1 MIEQGS
7 KEWFLSRLGR
17 FTGSVIGDL
26 MTKGRT
32 KDKLFGDKAMT
43 LIYKVASERCLIPA
57 YIEDDYLWEIYQNQ
71 VSFSNKYTQ
80 FGQEN
85 EGLAIEVYENIKGAT
100 CEEVPSIQHPTIPN
114 FSASPD
120 RLVNINGERIVCEVK
135 CPKPE
140 VFMEYKHKIVDNE
153 SLKAVEPRYFYQ
165 IQAELF
171 VTNCSNADFIVFC
184 PFLKPNIH
192 IVRIT
197 ADEEVQNEIAY
208 RISEAEKIIDEI
220 LNKHHQPCF

>member
-7 KEWFLSRLGR
+7 KEWFLSRLGK

-26 MTKGRT
+26 MTKGRA

-43 LIYKVASERCLIPA
+43 LIYKVASERCLLPA

-80 FGQEN
+80 FGHEN
-85 EGLAIEVYENIKGAT
+85 EGLAIEVYEEIKGVK
-100 CEEVPSIQHPTIPN
+100 CDEVDSVQHPTISN
-114 FSASPD
+114 YAASPD
-120 RLVNINGERIVCEVK
+120 RLVTIGGERIVCEVK

-140 VFMEYKHKIVDNE
+140 VFMEYRHKVVDNATLKSME
-153 SLKAVEPRYFYQ
+153 SKYFFQ
-165 IQAELF
+165 VQAELA
-171 VTNCSNADFIVFC
+171 VTGCKNADFIVFC
-184 PFLKPNIH
+184 PFLRPNIH

-197 ADEEVQNEIAY
+197 ADEEAQKEIEY
-208 RISEAEKIIDEI
+208 RISEAEKIIESI
-220 LNKHHQPCF
+220 LKNK

>member
-7 KEWFLSRLGR
+7 KEWFLSRLGK
-17 FTGSVIGDL
+17 FTGSAIGDL

-85 EGLAIEVYENIKGAT
+85 EGLAIEVYESIKGIT
-100 CEEVPSIQHPTIPN
+100 CEEVPSVQHPTIPT
-114 FSASPD
+114 FAASPD
-120 RLVNINGERIVCEVK
+120 RLVTIDDERIVCEVK

-140 VFMEYKHKIVDNE
+140 VFMEYKHKVVDNE
-153 SLKAVEPRYFYQ
+153 SLKSVESRYFYQ
-165 IQAELF
+165 VQAEMMC
-171 VTNCSNADFIVFC
+171 TGCKQADFIVFC

-197 ADEEVQNEIAY
+197 ADEQVQKDIEH
-208 RISEAEKIIDEI
+208 RICEAEKIIESI
-220 LNKHHQPCF
+220 LK

>member
-7 KEWFLSRLGR
+7 KEWFLSRLGK

-26 MTKGRT
+26 MTKSRT

-43 LIYKVASERCLIPA
+43 LIYKVASERCLLPS
-57 YIEDDYLWEIYQNQ
+57 YIEDDYLWEIYHEQ
-71 VSFSNKYTQ
+71 VSFTNKYMQ
-80 FGQEN
+80 FGKDN
-85 EGLAIEVYENIKGAT
+85 ECLAIEVYEEVKNVT
-100 CEEVPSIQHPTIPN
+100 CEEAPSVQHPTIPT
-114 FSASPD
+114 FAASPD
-120 RLVNINGERIVCEVK
+120 RLVTIDDERIVCEVK

-153 SLKAVEPRYFYQ
+153 SLKSVESRYFYQ
-165 IQAELF
+165 VQAEMMC
-171 VTNCSNADFIVFC
+171 TGCKQADFIVFC

-208 RISEAEKIIDEI
+208 RISEAEKIIAEI
-220 LNKHHQPCF
+220 LKSK